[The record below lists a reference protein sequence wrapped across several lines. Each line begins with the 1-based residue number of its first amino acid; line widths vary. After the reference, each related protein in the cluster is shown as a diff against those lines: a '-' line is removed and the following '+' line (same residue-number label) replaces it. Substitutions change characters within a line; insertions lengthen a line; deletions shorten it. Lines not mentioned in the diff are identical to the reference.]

1 MNLFQGGR
9 RRTEG
14 KAPDAIREKQEQ
26 QKQERFERLIIP
38 LWNQLA
44 RYCHTVAND
53 HETARDLLSETL
65 LLAFQSFHQLR
76 DERAFKGYL
85 FRIAVRVNSEWRKS
99 AARQTPLTPELVLHL
114 EMSTLRDDGN
124 SALRSLESRELYEA
138 LGTLPEKQR
147 EAVVLFE
154 ISGLS
159 LREIQEVQGGTLS
172 GVKTR
177 IVRGREALASKLGVR
192 NTKDKPMPIA
202 SAPTSVT
209 STISQRTPRSTTE
222 KTVESIIA
230 FSLKARL

>member
-1 MNLFQGGR
+1 MNLFQGVR
-9 RRTEG
+9 RRTEQST
-14 KAPDAIREKQEQ
+14 PDAIRGKQGLE
-26 QKQERFERLIIP
+26 KQERFERLIIP
-38 LWNQLA
+38 IWNQLA
-44 RYCHTVAND
+44 RYCHTVAGD
-53 HETARDLLSETL
+53 HETARDLMSETL
-65 LLAFQSFHQLR
+65 LLAFQSFQQLR
-76 DERAFKGYL
+76 EEKAFKGYL

-99 AARQTPLTPELVLHL
+99 AARQTPLTDELALHL

-124 SALRSLESRELYEA
+124 SALRSIESRELYEA
-138 LGTLPEKQR
+138 LSTLPEKQR

-177 IVRGREALASKLGVR
+177 IARGREELARKLGVR
-192 NTKDKPMPIA
+192 STKGKSMPVVTPPVQIT
-202 SAPTSVT
+202 SAL
-209 STISQRTPRSTTE
+209 SQRTPRSTTE